1 MYGVILSYIE
11 ACGQE
16 ESGAGRGSGSILGIA
31 PGLAERRTTGETPS
45 SAVDY
50 KPLEIGMAAKSIRAL
65 PPTLRKERERVGHP
79 QFHLSADSKGWATRP
94 DVC

>member
-1 MYGVILSYIE
+1 
-11 ACGQE
+11 
-16 ESGAGRGSGSILGIA
+16 
-31 PGLAERRTTGETPS
+31 
-45 SAVDY
+45 
-50 KPLEIGMAAKSIRAL
+50 MAAKSIRAL